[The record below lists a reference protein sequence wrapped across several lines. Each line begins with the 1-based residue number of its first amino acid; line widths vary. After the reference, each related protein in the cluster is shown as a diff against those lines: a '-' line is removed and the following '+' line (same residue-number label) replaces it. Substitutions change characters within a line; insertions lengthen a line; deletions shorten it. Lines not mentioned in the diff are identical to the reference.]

1 MEKMTVEMS
10 KAQMIQ
16 KAREAGYAPTNSFI
30 TCPNCTKKAKAALK
44 LIQEAHSELLNKT
57 INSVPW
63 LNPKCAIKFYPK
75 YKNKQNKPT
84 YYGCACGWR
93 KSLTKKPFVKKVP
106 NVICSHPSGCT
117 SILTQWDKDNDKV
130 WCSKHRK
137 EGTNPFS
144 DMPHPPKEETIP
156 VEKARVTCKCGN
168 VLPTG
173 RKMWCFS
180 CKAAPAA
187 KEVASKPLV
196 A

>member
-44 LIQEAHSELLNKT
+44 LIQEVHSELLNKT
-57 INSVPW
+57 INGVPW

-75 YKNKQNKPT
+75 YQKNQTKSV
-84 YYGCACGWR
+84 YYGCECGWR

-106 NVICSHPSGCT
+106 DVICSYPSCT
-117 SILTQWDKDNDKV
+117 SILTQWDKDHGKE
-130 WCSKHRK
+130 WCGKHRK
-137 EGTNPFS
+137 EGTNPWE
-144 DMPHPPKEETIP
+144 DMPETHSIP
-156 VEKARVTCKCGN
+156 VEKARVKCKCGN
-168 VLPTG
+168 ILPPG
-173 RKMWCFS
+173 RKMWCFN

-187 KEVASKPLV
+187 KEGASKPLV